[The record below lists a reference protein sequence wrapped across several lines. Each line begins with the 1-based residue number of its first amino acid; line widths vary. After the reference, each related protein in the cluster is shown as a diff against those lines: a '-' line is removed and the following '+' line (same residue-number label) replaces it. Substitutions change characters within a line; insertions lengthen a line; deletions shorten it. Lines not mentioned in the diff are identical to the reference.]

1 MARRWR
7 LRNKLL
13 LGLGLVVCCVGAL
26 IAGTAYGLTSYMGTM
41 KTTDSKLAELL
52 TLDELKPAV
61 AAILSDPAASPA
73 KPVQAEPAIE
83 LNTDARTG
91 EVRRARQ
98 KLDVAK
104 GVFSQYKV
112 LFAETVRRQR
122 DPDPYQDSQL
132 VGVIDKTFSALEAAI
147 DQFASPQASPI
158 SKPLAADEAVHKQ
171 HQLLLKAI
179 DDLRNE
185 VAKDM
190 YDRIGQARNEY
201 RRSIAIVVAATAV
214 ALLLVGTLVSL
225 FSGWVFKPIRDLQ
238 AGVRR
243 VTEGDFTQPIDLA
256 SGDEL
261 EDLAVAFNEMTARL
275 HQVYR
280 DLEHQVDERSRQ
292 LVRSERMV
300 SVGFLAAGVAHEIN
314 NPLASI
320 AFCSEAL
327 QTRLSD
333 YLTRNPHETDV
344 VQKYLR
350 MIQQEAFRCKG
361 ITSRLLE
368 FSRIGERRREPTDLA
383 ELVQGVLEI
392 AQHLQHCRGKRII
405 FQPYSRV
412 TAGVCRGGHQV
423 SRAQSRC
430 QRAGEHG
437 GGRGAD
443 HHPESRRSDGG
454 NDVHGH
460 RVRYG
465 PGRSGQHLRAVLYA
479 KPDRQGDRARAVHQ
493 PPHCGPARRRNPG
506 DERRTRAGEHIH
518 GAGAAHAC
526 TGPGRPPGGP
536 AIRQGPEAGRD
547 SDGGRNWPRRLT
559 AFASCLW
566 TTKSRCRNS

>member
-1 MARRWR
+1 MVAGLPPPGPTPRTGRFAVVRRWR

-26 IAGTAYGLTSYMGTM
+26 IAGTAYGLSSYMGTM

-52 TLDELKPAV
+52 TLDQLKPDA
-61 AAILSDPAASPA
+61 AAILADPAAPPVKPA
-73 KPVQAEPAIE
+73 HADPAIE
-83 LNTDARTG
+83 LSTDARTG
-91 EVRRARQ
+91 EVRRARE
-98 KLDVAK
+98 KLDQAK
-104 GVFSQYKV
+104 GVFKYYKT
-112 LFAETVRRQR
+112 LFEETVRRQR

-132 VGVIDKTFSALEAAI
+132 VAVIDKTFAALEAAI
-147 DQFASPQASPI
+147 DQFAAPTAI
-158 SKPLAADEAVHKQ
+158 TASKPLAADEAVAKQ

-201 RRSIAIVVAATAV
+201 RRSIVIVSAATGI

-243 VTEGDFTQPIDLA
+243 VTDGDFSQPIDLQ

-261 EDLAVAFNEMTARL
+261 EELAVAFNEMTARL
-275 HQVYR
+275 HEVYR
-280 DLEHQVDERSRQ
+280 ELEHQVDERSRQ

-333 YLTRNPHETDV
+333 YLARNPHETDV

-368 FSRIGERRREPTDLA
+368 FSRVGERRREPTDLA

-412 TAGVCRGGHQV
+412 IAGVCGEDIKSVVLNMVVNALESMTEGGVLTITLKVVGATAEMMFTDTGCGMAPDVLDNIFEPFYTRSRTGKGTGLGLFISHHIV
-423 SRAQSRC
+423 SQ
-430 QRAGEHG
+430 HG
-437 GGRGAD
+437 GEIRAT
-443 HHPESRRSDGG
+443 SA
-454 NDVHGH
+454 
-460 RVRYG
+460 G
-465 PGRSGQHLRAVLYA
+465 PGQGSTFTVRVPLTPAQARESPQGVLPFGKA
-479 KPDRQGDRARAVHQ
+479 RKP
-493 PPHCGPARRRNPG
+493 
-506 DERRTRAGEHIH
+506 AGIQTEDGIGH
-518 GAGAAHAC
+518 AA
-526 TGPGRPPGGP
+526 
-536 AIRQGPEAGRD
+536 
-547 SDGGRNWPRRLT
+547 
-559 AFASCLW
+559 
-566 TTKSRCRNS
+566 

>member
-13 LGLGLVVCCVGAL
+13 LGLGLVVCCVAAL

-52 TLDELKPAV
+52 TLDQLKPDA
-61 AAILSDPAASPA
+61 AAILSDPATPPA
-73 KPVQAEPAIE
+73 KPNPADAAIE
-83 LNTDARTG
+83 VNTDARTG

-98 KLDVAK
+98 KLEQAK
-104 GVFSQYKV
+104 SIFTHYKA
-112 LFAETVRRQR
+112 LFEETVRRHR
-122 DPDPYQDSQL
+122 DPDPYQDTQL
-132 VGVIDKTFSALEAAI
+132 VAVIEKTFAALEAAI
-147 DQFASPQASPI
+147 DHFADPQTVTA
-158 SKPLAADEAVHKQ
+158 SKPLAQDENVAKQ

-190 YDRIGQARNEY
+190 YDRIGQARTEY
-201 RRSIAIVVAATAV
+201 RRSIVIVSAATAV
-214 ALLLVGTLVSL
+214 SLLLVGTLVSL

-243 VTEGDFTQPIDLA
+243 VTEGDFTQSIDLQ

-261 EDLAVAFNEMTARL
+261 EDLAVAFNEMTSRL
-275 HQVYR
+275 HDVYR

-333 YLTRNPHETDV
+333 YLARNPHETDV

-368 FSRIGERRREPTDLA
+368 FSRVGERRREPTDLA
-383 ELVQGVLEI
+383 ELIQGVLEI
-392 AQHLQHCRGKRII
+392 AQHLQSCRGKRII

-412 TAGVCRGGHQV
+412 VAGVCGEDIKSVVLNLVVNALESMQEGGV
-423 SRAQSRC
+423 LTITLKAVGATAEMLFTDTGCGMPPDVLDNIFEPFYTRSRTGKGTGLGLFISHHIVAQ
-430 QRAGEHG
+430 HG
-437 GGRGAD
+437 GEIRAT
-443 HHPESRRSDGG
+443 SA
-454 NDVHGH
+454 
-460 RVRYG
+460 G
-465 PGRSGQHLRAVLYA
+465 PG
-479 KPDRQGDRARAVHQ
+479 QGSTFTVRVPLTPAQAQNESHGILPFGRART
-493 PPHCGPARRRNPG
+493 PAGIQTEDGIGN
-506 DERRTRAGEHIH
+506 
-518 GAGAAHAC
+518 AA
-526 TGPGRPPGGP
+526 
-536 AIRQGPEAGRD
+536 
-547 SDGGRNWPRRLT
+547 
-559 AFASCLW
+559 
-566 TTKSRCRNS
+566 

>member
-1 MARRWR
+1 VARRWR

-26 IAGTAYGLTSYMGTM
+26 IAGTAYGLSSYMGTM

-52 TLDELKPAV
+52 TLDQLKPDA
-61 AAILSDPAASPA
+61 AAILSDPATHPA
-73 KPVQAEPAIE
+73 KPNPADAAIE
-83 LNTDARTG
+83 VNADARTG

-98 KLDVAK
+98 KVEQAK
-104 GVFSQYKV
+104 SVFKHYKG
-112 LFAETVRRQR
+112 LFEETVRRHR
-122 DPDPYQDSQL
+122 DPDPYQDTQL
-132 VGVIDKTFSALEAAI
+132 VAVIERTFAALESAI
-147 DQFASPQASPI
+147 DHFADPQTVQA
-158 SKPLAADEAVHKQ
+158 SKPLAQDEKVAKQ

-179 DDLRNE
+179 DDLRTE
-185 VAKDM
+185 VAQDM
-190 YDRIGQARNEY
+190 YNRIAQARNEN
-201 RRSIAIVVAATAV
+201 RRAWIIVGVATGF
-214 ALLLVGTLVSL
+214 ALLLVMTLISL
-225 FSGWVFKPIRDLQ
+225 FSSWVFKPIRDLQ

-243 VTEGDFTQPIDLA
+243 VTEGDFTQSIDLQ

-275 HQVYR
+275 HDVYR

-333 YLTRNPHETDV
+333 YLSRNPHETDV

-368 FSRIGERRREPTDLA
+368 FSRVGERRREPTDLA

-392 AQHLQHCRGKRII
+392 AQHLQSCRGKRII

-412 TAGVCRGGHQV
+412 VAGVCGEDIKSVVLNLVVNALESMQEGGV
-423 SRAQSRC
+423 LTITLKAVGATAEMLFTDTGCGMPPDVLDNIFEPFYTRSRTGKGTGLGLFISHHIVAQ
-430 QRAGEHG
+430 HG
-437 GGRGAD
+437 GEIRAT
-443 HHPESRRSDGG
+443 SA
-454 NDVHGH
+454 
-460 RVRYG
+460 G
-465 PGRSGQHLRAVLYA
+465 PGQGSTFTVRVPLTPAQAQDESPGVL
-479 KPDRQGDRARAVHQ
+479 PFGRART
-493 PPHCGPARRRNPG
+493 PAGIQTEDGIGN
-506 DERRTRAGEHIH
+506 
-518 GAGAAHAC
+518 AA
-526 TGPGRPPGGP
+526 
-536 AIRQGPEAGRD
+536 
-547 SDGGRNWPRRLT
+547 
-559 AFASCLW
+559 
-566 TTKSRCRNS
+566 